1 MLPDHAEVILTD
13 DELVRRLGLG
23 DEVALAAAYDRFAAM
38 VHAVATRVCGE
49 RHAAEDVTQQVFL
62 QLWTS
67 PGTFDG
73 HKGGLRGWL
82 AVLAHRRA
90 VDWVR
95 REAVRSRPSYARVDD
110 SAPSAEEQ
118 ALDATVARRVAAAVD
133 QLPETYREVVRMLY
147 YEELPVRV
155 IADRLGIPEGTT
167 KTRLRAARQRLAA
180 ELAAA
185 GWAGA

>member
-1 MLPDHAEVILTD
+1 MTD
-13 DELVRRLGLG
+13 DELVRRLRLG
-23 DEVALAAAYDRFAAM
+23 DEAALAAAYDRFAAM

-67 PGTFDG
+67 PGAFDG
-73 HKGGLRGWL
+73 QRGSLRGWL

-95 REAVRSRPSYARVDD
+95 RETVRSRPTLVRSDLPT
-110 SAPSAEEQ
+110 PSAEEQ
-118 ALDATVARRVAAAVD
+118 VLDATVVRRVAAAVD
-133 QLPETYREVVRMLY
+133 HLPTTYRDVVRMLY
-147 YEELPVRV
+147 YEELPVRE
-155 IADRLGIPEGTT
+155 IAHRLGIPEGTT

-180 ELAAA
+180 ELGAA
-185 GWAGA
+185 GWAGAW